1 MHSHVLHPADRL
13 IAVMRRIY
21 ERGLTTTSGGNL
33 SIRDDNGDIWIT
45 PSGIDK
51 GSLTRADIM
60 QVKPDGTVIGPH
72 TPSVELPFHAHVYR
86 IRPDLRAVLH
96 AHPPTLVAYSLARK
110 IPDTRLNAS
119 AALTC
124 GKIAMA
130 AYEVPG
136 SEKLGDNIALW
147 FEKGY
152 NTVMMENH
160 GCVIGATDIFE
171 AYKVFETLD
180 CAGRMESGARK
191 LGVPQPLTEAQL
203 AAAAMAEET
212 AWEPLPPET
221 PTSEELA
228 YRRDMT
234 AFVRRCYRQGLFTA
248 SQGVYA
254 QRLSDGAFLITPR
267 GMDACDV
274 SEEDIVRV
282 RGGACEAGKIPARE
296 AKLAAAVFAAQPE
309 TGSVAVSM
317 APAVM
322 AFAAAHEPL
331 DSRTIPESY
340 IQLRRVG
347 TAPFLATQTDPEGTA
362 KRFDAHTP
370 VIIVENECAVVTG
383 ANMLKAFDRL
393 EVLDYSAR
401 SVIATKDIAP
411 LVRISDQ
418 EVHDIEVAFDLL

>member
-1 MHSHVLHPADRL
+1 MHSKWLHPADQL
-13 IAVMRRIY
+13 IAIMRRIY

-60 QVKPDGTVIGPH
+60 QVKPDGTVIGLH

-96 AHPPTLVAYSLARK
+96 AHPPTLVAYSLARM

-124 GKIAMA
+124 GEIAMA

-160 GCVIGATDIFE
+160 GCVIGAKDIFE

-180 CAGRMESGARK
+180 SAGRLEMGARK
-191 LGVPQPLTEAQL
+191 VGTPAPLTPEQI
-203 AAAAMAEET
+203 AAAAKAEET
-212 AWEPLPPET
+212 AWAPLPEEAPS
-221 PTSEELA
+221 SEELA
-228 YRRDMT
+228 YRRDLC
-234 AFVRRCYRQGLFTA
+234 AFVKRCYRQGLFTA

-254 QRLSDGAFLITPR
+254 QRLSDGGFLVTPK

-282 RGGACEAGKIPARE
+282 RGNACEVGKTPARE
-296 AKLAAAVFAAQPE
+296 ARLIQAVFAVQPE
-309 TGSVAVSM
+309 TGSIAISM

-322 AFAAAHEPL
+322 AFAVAHEPL

-347 TAPFLATQTDPEGTA
+347 RAPFLATCEDPEGLA
-362 KRFDAHTP
+362 KRFDEHTP
-370 VIIVENECAVVTG
+370 VIIVDNECAIVTG
-383 ANMLKAFDRL
+383 GNLLKAFDRL

-401 SVIATKDIAP
+401 SVVATKDIGP

-418 EVHDIEVAFDLL
+418 EVRDIEVAFNLM